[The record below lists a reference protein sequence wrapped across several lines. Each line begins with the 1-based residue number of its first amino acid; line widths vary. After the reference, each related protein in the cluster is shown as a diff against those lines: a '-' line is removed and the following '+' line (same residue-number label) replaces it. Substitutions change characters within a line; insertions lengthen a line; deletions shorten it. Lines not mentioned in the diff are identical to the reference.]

1 MPILLKKIFYICNII
16 YFRLS
21 HFDMSTDVKL
31 DLADLLTNF
40 VTIKIYHRRLVIN
53 FNTTYLW

>member
-1 MPILLKKIFYICNII
+1 MPILLKTIFYICNII

-21 HFDMSTDVKL
+21 HFDMSTDVKP

-53 FNTTYLW
+53 FNTTYL